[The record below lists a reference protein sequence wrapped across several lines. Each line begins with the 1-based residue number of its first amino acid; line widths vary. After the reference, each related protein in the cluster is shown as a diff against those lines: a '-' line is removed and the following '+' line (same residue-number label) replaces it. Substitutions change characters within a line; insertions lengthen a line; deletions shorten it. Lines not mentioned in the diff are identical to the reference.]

1 MDTSEEP
8 MCRVLRSRRAETERP
23 STSSPPIQLSGSGD
37 DRNSTNERIEGDG
50 SNEQMGPQPRGGPI
64 RKGRG
69 RAKNKALHK
78 IKENSC
84 PVPVEFGEGSIKPV
98 GLNNKLWIAEVG
110 INTRDT
116 EALLKYKTWRD
127 VPDFEKEVCYEYL
140 KRVNKGIS
148 NALRKYRYKLT
159 CHFEEHLPIENAR
172 RHPYNGI
179 GNAVWQKLCDNWISP
194 KFQEISEKNKEN
206 HSKNEVPHYSRS
218 MSFVRRYDAY
228 VKLKERQSQEDE
240 DGERDENPAI
250 RLYKDTHFK
259 EQGGWAHEKAKR
271 NFDAMKEKAAQ
282 NSQNS
287 DGTSPTINDVEIV
300 QNQLGIRKGYCRG
313 FGHGFMAP
321 KSQRASSS
329 CDEASRKRV
338 EIAEERNVQMAAK
351 MDKLEKMLEQ
361 LQQQPPPWFLQYQ
374 QQRQQTAPNWH
385 QQPSPPPVDSH
396 F

>member
-140 KRVNKGIS
+140 K
-148 NALRKYRYKLT
+148 
-159 CHFEEHLPIENAR
+159 
-172 RHPYNGI
+172 
-179 GNAVWQKLCDNWISP
+179 
-194 KFQEISEKNKEN
+194 
-206 HSKNEVPHYSRS
+206 
-218 MSFVRRYDAY
+218 